1 MPSAPP
7 RILDLKTLRVVWT
20 ILAVAGTLTLLYLLR
35 TVLLVLV
42 FAVVLAYLIFPL
54 VKLVERA
61 LPRSGRRPFA
71 IGAVYLIVAA
81 ALSTLIALVGPRLG
95 RELAALGQKFPE
107 LSAQIQSGRVI
118 SNVFPHWAGAEIL

>member
-20 ILAVAGTLTLLYLLR
+20 ILVVAGGLTLLYLLR

-54 VKLVERA
+54 IKLVERG
-61 LPRSGRRPFA
+61 LPRSGRRPLA
-71 IGAVYLIVAA
+71 IGVVYLVVLAG
-81 ALSTLIALVGPRLG
+81 LSTVIALVGPRLG
-95 RELAALGQKFPE
+95 RELAALGQRFPE
-107 LSAQIQSGRVI
+107 ISTQIQSGRV
-118 SNVFPHWAGAEIL
+118 